1 MRSFWS
7 REQVESLLISEP
19 FGYQRIELPFGLAT
33 PGDDRRATADRIFPA
48 DMTGKSVL
56 DLGCNSGY
64 FCFEALR
71 RGAARV
77 VGVDHSATAIRGAR
91 KLADCLGVEADF
103 QVRDWNKDP
112 LTERFDYVL
121 CLNVLHHLDNP
132 LLVIDQLIAATREKL
147 VMELAG
153 LGFHTVR
160 RRLSM
165 LPLFTVLFS
174 RSPVIYVGREKQPVA
189 GRDRPKVKYYITD
202 AAMKTLLL
210 RRQDEFARIEHG
222 KSQFKGRY
230 LLIGHRR

>member
-1 MRSFWS
+1 MNSSWS
-7 REQVESLLISEP
+7 REQVETLLRSEP

-33 PGDDRRATADRIFPA
+33 PGDDRRVTADRIFPA

-71 RGAARV
+71 RGATRV
-77 VGVDHSATAIRGAR
+77 VGVDHSETAIRGAR
-91 KLADCLGVEADF
+91 KLADCLGVTADF
-103 QVRDWNKDP
+103 QVRDWNTAP
-112 LTERFDYVL
+112 LAGSFDYVL

-132 LLVIDQLIAATREKL
+132 MLVLDQLIAATKGSL
-147 VMELAG
+147 VMEMAG

-160 RRLSM
+160 RRLSI

-174 RSPVIYVGREKQPVA
+174 RCPVIYVGREKKPAA
-189 GRDRPKVKYYITD
+189 GRERPKVKYYITE
-202 AAMKTLLL
+202 AAMKNLLM
-210 RRQDEFARIEHG
+210 RRLGDFSRVEHG

-230 LLIGHRR
+230 LVIGHRA